1 MIRDSLKTRRF
12 LPFSTLAVFLLSGCS
27 ALNLDIWNDKQGV
40 TQSNYPPFGSV
51 KDFVLPMD
59 VYDLDNVRRAY
70 VQEAR
75 FKVLGSCL
83 KKFGFTMPKHDVT
96 PIRYPKNAAY
106 LGWLGEKDVA
116 HYGYL
121 GPKDQDAEEFA
132 ALDGLR
138 MFVIP
143 AEQDAAHSGIGAS
156 RVNGIK
162 IPKMGCAGEAER
174 ALNAGATGLDGTK
187 LVKEYDFKRLH
198 SLMEDAAVTGFKDK
212 RIAEAAVRWSDCM
225 KSKGFSYKEP
235 FEAQSDPLWQAGYSG
250 RGRRTVSTLEIK
262 TAVADEQCRL
272 QVNYSGVRRAAYVD
286 AQNAIIIKNRDLL
299 QRLQNLMET
308 RYANATEILE

>member
-1 MIRDSLKTRRF
+1 MIRDLSRTWRF
-12 LPFSTLAVFLLSGCS
+12 LSFLTLTAFLLSGCS
-27 ALNLDIWNDKQGV
+27 AFNLDTWHGKQGM
-40 TQSNYPPFGSV
+40 TQSNYPPFDSME
-51 KDFVLPMD
+51 DFTLPMD

-121 GPKDQDAEEFA
+121 GPKNQGAEEFA

-138 MFVIP
+138 AFVIP
-143 AEQDAAHSGIGAS
+143 AEPDAAHSGHSAS

-162 IPKMGCAGEAER
+162 VPKMGCAGEAE
-174 ALNAGATGLDGTK
+174 
-187 LVKEYDFKRLH
+187 
-198 SLMEDAAVTGFKDK
+198 
-212 RIAEAAVRWSDCM
+212 
-225 KSKGFSYKEP
+225 
-235 FEAQSDPLWQAGYSG
+235 
-250 RGRRTVSTLEIK
+250 
-262 TAVADEQCRL
+262 
-272 QVNYSGVRRAAYVD
+272 
-286 AQNAIIIKNRDLL
+286 
-299 QRLQNLMET
+299 
-308 RYANATEILE
+308 